1 MVSGSD
7 SIRRVWGSL
16 LALLLVTALNP
27 VRLAITLLVISRPRP
42 VQNLL
47 AYGAGCLTGCIPGV
61 VVPLTLLHVTP
72 VFGSFADGLATSSTV
87 RHIRI
92 GLGVLALLIAT
103 ALTMHAMTRGRVQAH
118 SPTQSERNGTTLVL
132 DPKPPTAISRFLGSP
147 PDTGTEGASAFR
159 RFLRRVHGAW
169 ENGSL
174 WVAFLIGMFFGGVEP
189 DVGLFL
195 LAIIVAS
202 GATIGTQIV
211 AAIVFVVG
219 VLAIVEITLVGYLVA
234 PGKTQE
240 KVQLLH
246 DWALAHRR
254 KILIAMCA
262 VAGISLL
269 ASAMSG
275 H

>member
-1 MVSGSD
+1 
-7 SIRRVWGSL
+7 VWGSL
-16 LALLLVTALNP
+16 LALLLITALNP

-47 AYGAGCLTGCIPGV
+47 AYAAGCLTGCIPGV

-72 VFGSFADGLATSSTV
+72 MFGTFADGLATSSTV

-92 GLGVLALLIAT
+92 GLGVLALSIAA
-103 ALTMHAMTRGRVQAH
+103 ALTLH
-118 SPTQSERNGTTLVL
+118 SLARQL
-132 DPKPPTAISRFLGSP
+132 DPKTPPAISRLLGRT
-147 PDTGTEGASAFR
+147 PDGVIEGKSVFR
-159 RFLRRVHGAW
+159 KLLRRIQAAW

-202 GATIGTQIV
+202 GATIGTQIT
-211 AAIVFVVG
+211 AAIMFVVG
-219 VLAIVEITLVGYLVA
+219 VLAIVEVTLIGYLVA
-234 PGKTQE
+234 PEKTQE

-246 DWALAHRR
+246 NWALTHRR
-254 KILIAMCA
+254 KILTIMCA
-262 VAGISLL
+262 VAGVSLL
-269 ASAMSG
+269 ASAIG

>member
-1 MVSGSD
+1 M
-7 SIRRVWGSL
+7 WGSL

-92 GLGVLALLIAT
+92 GLGVLALTIAT
-103 ALTMHAMTRGRVQAH
+103 ALVVHSLTRQRPRAPAPAPGVGA
-118 SPTQSERNGTTLVL
+118 TTLVL
-132 DPKPPTAISRFLGSP
+132 DRRTPPAISRLLGGD
-147 PDTGTEGASAFR
+147 PDTAAEGGSVFR
-159 RFLRRVHGAW
+159 RLLRRIQGAW

-202 GATIGTQIV
+202 GATISTQIT
-211 AAIVFVVG
+211 AAVVFVVG
-219 VLAIVEITLVGYLVA
+219 VLAIVEITLIGYLLA
-234 PGKTQE
+234 PEKTQE

-254 KILIAMCA
+254 KILTIMCA

-269 ASAMSG
+269 ASALSG

>member
-1 MVSGSD
+1 M
-7 SIRRVWGSL
+7 WGSL

-42 VQNLL
+42 AHNLL
-47 AYGAGCLTGCIPGV
+47 AYGAGCLIGCIPGV

-72 VFGSFADGLATSSTV
+72 VFGSFADGVATSATV
-87 RHIRI
+87 RTIRI
-92 GLGVLALLIAT
+92 VLGVLALSIAT
-103 ALTMHAMTRGRVQAH
+103 ALIVHTVARQRRQAH
-118 SPTQSERNGTTLVL
+118 VPAAAGGATTLVL
-132 DPKPPTAISRFLGSP
+132 DPKTPPAIARLLNRSP
-147 PDTGTEGASAFR
+147 DGASEGGSVFR
-159 RFLRRVHGAW
+159 RLLRRAQAAW

-174 WVAFLIGMFFGGVEP
+174 WVAFLIGVFFGGVEP

-195 LAIIVAS
+195 LAIIVTS
-202 GATIGTQIV
+202 GAAIGTQIT

-219 VLAIVEITLVGYLVA
+219 VLAIVEITLIGYLVA
-234 PGKTQE
+234 PERTQE

-254 KILIAMCA
+254 KILAIMCA

-269 ASAMSG
+269 ASAVTG
-275 H
+275 P